1 LDDYLTSPFNDSRNG
16 TREEFVCTF
25 RFPSR
30 SDAERVIDWLRDGIL
45 KSGCVWDLEAE
56 ALEQPEG
63 TYRIAAALT
72 KGGQMYR
79 IG

>member
-1 LDDYLTSPFNDSRNG
+1 MIRATVTGKNSCAPSG
-16 TREEFVCTF
+16 FVGQ
-25 RFPSR
+25 